1 METNVEAK
9 TVVVQADESVS
20 PHSMLEKLQK
30 VGGEP
35 STTIVVPG
43 GRANFRSLVSC
54 CCIFASRLSLRF
66 GFQVERFEWEIRR
79 ACGIKFCMFRG

>member
-35 STTIVVPG
+35 STTVLLWCLTDGRILDPWSHVVV
-43 GRANFRSLVSC
+43 SLHLVYLCVSDSKWS
-54 CCIFASRLSLRF
+54 ASS
-66 GFQVERFEWEIRR
+66 GKSVEL
-79 ACGIKFCMFRG
+79 AA